1 MIEEFFKFL
10 GQILKLTSEK
20 RYDEALAAIDQAAH
34 QFLKIDI
41 DKIADSE
48 DLQDD
53 IFNKNLLSTDQLTIL
68 AELLKV
74 KADIYKETNFAF
86 SANSHY
92 IMALAVYEKV
102 QQESP
107 NYSLDI
113 ANKIDDLKLRLF
125 RT

>member
-1 MIEEFFKFL
+1 LYQKDFILRMIEEFFKFL

-74 KADIYKETNFAF
+74 KADIYKETNFDIRNFKDATVFVIAF
-86 SANSHY
+86 LTWKEN
-92 IMALAVYEKV
+92 
-102 QQESP
+102 
-107 NYSLDI
+107 
-113 ANKIDDLKLRLF
+113 R
-125 RT
+125 